1 MKLVS
6 EPKIDVKIRR
16 MQQRVRWQHNKVTQ
30 RGIDQTRLHIEGGVG
45 PSEEFSFLVLGDSG
59 TGRHRGSNPQRRVA
73 ESMLENGQDAHFTL
87 HTGDVVYL
95 VGSSE
100 QYRAN
105 FIRPY
110 REWLVGGD
118 TYKKIAYDRMTFR
131 RPFFPVLGNHDYY
144 DLPRLLGLLTGLTGP
159 LRYAFRSYIDLDVGW
174 HGSFQG
180 DAYARAFMDYLQR
193 VPDSQLDTYLDE
205 HYTSAFAGDRC
216 LTYRPGQ
223 FTRIP
228 NRYYTFRYGGIDFFA
243 LDSNT
248 LNHPL
253 PLDNPESRD
262 RTRQQLQVRR
272 DQLEAEKA
280 EILRELGMGVANPMD
295 PEDQDDLTGNLEEL
309 DEAIYDIDKQLEGA
323 STASVDQQQLDWLRD
338 RLIASWRD
346 PSARGRIVF
355 FHHPPYVT
363 EATKWLQGQTLAVRH
378 HLRTVLDA
386 VQAEVGELTQGKPLL
401 SLVLCGHAHCLEYLR
416 TGDTGHGDAHIPW
429 IVCGG
434 SGYSLRRQRSQ
445 GNELTEQVDG
455 HERVVATSERFLGR
469 TGKGSTLKRPY
480 TALRIEAN
488 DGTPLQL
495 SVVPLVA
502 EQGSEGWKAYTH
514 EPLKIGTNA
523 ASKPACP

>member
-1 MKLVS
+1 MPEPLWTICSGCLTLSSIPIWMK
-6 EPKIDVKIRR
+6 
-16 MQQRVRWQHNKVTQ
+16 
-30 RGIDQTRLHIEGGVG
+30 
-45 PSEEFSFLVLGDSG
+45 
-59 TGRHRGSNPQRRVA
+59 
-73 ESMLENGQDAHFTL
+73 
-87 HTGDVVYL
+87 
-95 VGSSE
+95 
-100 QYRAN
+100 
-105 FIRPY
+105 
-110 REWLVGGD
+110 
-118 TYKKIAYDRMTFR
+118 
-131 RPFFPVLGNHDYY
+131 
-144 DLPRLLGLLTGLTGP
+144 
-159 LRYAFRSYIDLDVGW
+159 
-174 HGSFQG
+174 
-180 DAYARAFMDYLQR
+180 
-193 VPDSQLDTYLDE
+193 
-205 HYTSAFAGDRC
+205 HYTSEFAGDRC

-480 TALRIEAN
+480 TALRIEVN

-495 SVVPLVA
+495 SVVPLVS

>member
-16 MQQRVRWQHNKVTQ
+16 MQERIRWHHTKVAK
-30 RGIDQTRLHIEGGVG
+30 RGIDQTRLHVEGGIG
-45 PSEEFSFLVLGDSG
+45 SAEPFSFCVLGDSG
-59 TGRHRGSNPQRRVA
+59 TGRHRGSNPQRRIA
-73 ESMLENGQDAHFTL
+73 ECILKEGDRAHFVL

-100 QYRAN
+100 QYRDN

-118 TYKKIAYDRMTFR
+118 DYKKIAYDRMTFK

-144 DLPRLLGLLTGLTGP
+144 DLPRLLGLLSGLGGP
-159 LRYAFRSYIDLDVGW
+159 LRYALRSYVDLDIGW
-174 HGSFQG
+174 HGSFKG
-180 DAYARAFMDYLQR
+180 DAYARAFIDYLQGI
-193 VPDSQLDTYLDE
+193 PEAQLDAHLDQ
-205 HYTSAFAGDRC
+205 HYASQFAGDRC
-216 LTYRPGQ
+216 LTYQPGR
-223 FTRIP
+223 FTRVP

-248 LNHPL
+248 FNNPL
-253 PLDNPESRD
+253 PLENPDSRKG
-262 RTRQQLQVRR
+262 TRRQLQSKRE
-272 DQLEAEKA
+272 QLEAKKA
-280 EILRELGMGVANPMD
+280 KILRELGMEAANPLD
-295 PEDQDDLTGNLEEL
+295 DDDHDDLTGKLEAL
-309 DEAIYDIDKQLEGA
+309 DEAIYDIDKQLNETNA
-323 STASVDQQQLDWLRD
+323 FATDQQQLDWFRD

-346 PSARGRIVF
+346 PSVRGRIVF

-363 EATKWLQGQTLAVRH
+363 EATKWFQGQTLAVRH
-378 HLRTVLDA
+378 RLRNVLDR
-386 VQAEVGELTQGKPLL
+386 VQREVSEIAQGQPLL

-445 GNELTEQVDG
+445 GNELTEQIEG
-455 HERVVATSERFLGR
+455 REHVVATSNLFLGR
-469 TGKGSTLKRPY
+469 MGKGSTLRRPY
-480 TALRIEAN
+480 SALRIEVS

-495 SVVPLVA
+495 SVVPLIA
-502 EQGSEGWKAYTH
+502 EQQSGGWKAYIH
-514 EPLKIGTNA
+514 ESLKV
-523 ASKPACP
+523 